1 MKYQMLVKNLFNDMY
16 LFFSG
21 TEPIGLQRLAEDYQD
36 EPLLTAF
43 LGNLDQ
49 ALKISYMDAMQES
62 YAFYKRYCGR
72 TLKNTDLDAAVS
84 EIRSFMEN
92 GPMTG
97 AGVLFWHCWNFWSVR
112 QRSMGKTQKNRK
124 QKNSTDRNWKQ
135 PHKIMNREHP
145 ASGLLKGEGRDD

>member
-72 TLKNTDLDAAVS
+72 TLKNTDWDAAVS
-84 EIRSFMEN
+84 EIRSFMEKWPN
-92 GPMTG
+92 DWCRGIIL
-97 AGVLFWHCWNFWSVR
+97 ALLELLEREAKKH
-112 QRSMGKTQKNRK
+112 GKDTEESQTEE
-124 QKNSTDRNWKQ
+124 QHGQ
-135 PHKIMNREHP
+135 ELE
-145 ASGLLKGEGRDD
+145 AAA

>member
-84 EIRSFMEN
+84 EIRSFMEKWPN
-92 GPMTG
+92 DWCRGIIL
-97 AGVLFWHCWNFWSVR
+97 ALLELLER
-112 QRSMGKTQKNRK
+112 EAKKYGKDTEESQTEE
-124 QKNSTDRNWKQ
+124 QHGQ
-135 PHKIMNREHP
+135 ELE
-145 ASGLLKGEGRDD
+145 AAA